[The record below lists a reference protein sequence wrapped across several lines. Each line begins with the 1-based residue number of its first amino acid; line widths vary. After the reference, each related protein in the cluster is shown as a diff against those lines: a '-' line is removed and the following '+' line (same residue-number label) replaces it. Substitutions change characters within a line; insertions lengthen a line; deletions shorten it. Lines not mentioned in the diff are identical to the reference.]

1 MERMGKPNSGKLVPQ
16 LSVTSQPGMAHY
28 PQNSVPNMK
37 TPLTRLSCAVRLT
50 FPILLFFTG
59 IPYAMAVNITQNTL
73 YDKPVNDINDGLNFT
88 SNSGL
93 EITAGAG
100 TVNVTNGA
108 GPYAVEMD
116 NAYLWLH
123 GGSLN
128 GAGDLLV
135 KGQSQIQFG
144 GAQIGGVPALTNG
157 YGGTLTFG
165 NLVTGTGT
173 GTSTAI
179 NIYDAQSVIVAS
191 SINLQSE
198 TSQYVQ
204 TGGTTTVAH
213 DMSISPSGGAA
224 SGGLSVS
231 GSAILNVG
239 DNLTADLAGGGIG
252 LHIADGAT
260 VNVGGDLTLS
270 NNQILNDI
278 NAVAENALIRNADV
292 HVNGDMNLNGTHAGD
307 TAWQIHGGSS
317 GQHVV
322 IDENMNLN
330 ASATGNNMKTVLGNN
345 AWVEVGENINL
356 SSVSGANNT
365 LYIGDALTDEQNHIR
380 ASRIIMSGSGDNK
393 VIFNNDFSTQSNDDG
408 YIFNMQ
414 ILGEG
419 SVEYQSGHTTL
430 GLESDYSG
438 DTVISGGLVTIK
450 HTKALGSNTITINTD
465 ANDRSQGLE
474 IAGMEHYAFT
484 NRMIGTGMTTVSG
497 DVIIFINKNT
507 YAGMWNITGKAAA
520 SKDLLFSNNAF
531 GTGTMNVDASGEFTA
546 QTDAAFEFN
555 NHLTGTGDFI
565 ADNNH
570 NLFNF
575 TANVGRDFSGDV
587 YLRNNDFLLGG
598 VNTAALTQATLHVEN
613 GNTTTVGTGTQSIGG
628 LAFNGGTMVFGDID
642 SLPLVEAAGNVD
654 LSGRGTIQISNSNSS
669 SLQNTSQTPDTS
681 KPLLQ
686 QDESGVALR
695 LVESQQAVTGAGG
708 NLLLVDEH
716 GQAVSAETE
725 HDVTQNGQTVAKGHY
740 DYRLTSGSG
749 ADGMYI
755 NYGLTELELLAQGND
770 ALTLNADGNSG
781 NAADLSA
788 KVSGSGDLQ
797 INTDTAVSL
806 SNRDNDYTGV
816 TRMVAGELRLANDQT
831 LGNTSL
837 VDMASAT
844 VLDIHGYQQT
854 LGALESQ
861 QGSRIDLAGGNLTVT
876 NGGAIAG
883 ALTGSGALNFT
894 GGQMAIHGDNTAL
907 SADITIKSGASV
919 TLDTPR
925 GLGTAGID
933 NLGFLKFNSA
943 SGLFENQLTN
953 NGIVVLN
960 GSDIQFSADNTHF
973 GGTVEIRDGSQLT
986 VNTGNQLSSASII
999 NDGTL
1004 RLVTNDDWTV
1014 QNSVTGSGG
1023 LEKSG
1028 LGIITLS
1035 QAAALYRGETN
1046 IRTGGVK
1053 FGSPEEPFTLES
1065 SHVNIYQGAELIG
1078 NGAVAGDV
1086 TNAGTLSIGSGK
1098 QSARAAGAAAVSD
1111 VLTING
1117 NLSNSGTVQI
1127 GAANSGKAPGNQL
1140 VVKGDYQ
1147 GRIGL
1152 INFNTVLAD
1161 DSAATETLRVEGGTS
1176 GTTMVSVNNVGGTG
1190 RQTLNGIRLIQV
1202 NGRSAGR
1209 FAQLGRIVAGA
1220 YEYRL
1225 VRGNGQDRAHWY
1237 LSNQMQEIIPPD
1249 PEDPP
1254 VDPEDPPTEPEDP
1267 PSEPEQPPTEPDQP
1281 PSELPAPDPTPPQ
1294 STKPVNRPEGGSY
1307 TENLAAANRMF
1318 AIRLQDS
1325 ETDNAQQGGTA
1336 ESSMWMHQA
1345 GTRNRSRDDSGQLKT
1360 ASTQY
1365 VMMLGG
1371 DLVQWRDGRQG
1382 RGRVGVMAGYGN
1394 NHSHTHS
1401 TVSGYDADGRVNGYT
1416 AGAYGAWY
1424 ADDLNKTGLYVGS
1437 WAQYSWF
1444 SNSVSGEELAT
1455 EAYHA
1460 KGVSAS
1466 VETAWNWK
1474 AAEFSGSNSSRTNWH
1489 IQPQAQA
1496 IWMGVKA
1503 EDHREANG
1511 TRVSGEGSN
1520 ALQTRLGIRSWLN
1533 IYGGRDNGNGRTLQ
1547 PFIEANWIHNT
1558 RQFATRMDGERIS
1571 QAGADNIGELK
1582 IGITGRLNPQL
1593 SLWGNVGHQLGSK
1606 SYSSTQATLGVRY
1619 EFK

>member
-1 MERMGKPNSGKLVPQ
+1 
-16 LSVTSQPGMAHY
+16 
-28 PQNSVPNMK
+28 
-37 TPLTRLSCAVRLT
+37 
-50 FPILLFFTG
+50 
-59 IPYAMAVNITQNTL
+59 MAVNITQNTL
-73 YDKPVNDINDGLNFT
+73 YDKPVNDITDGLKFNP
-88 SNSGL
+88 NSSL

-100 TVNVTNGA
+100 TVNITNGS

-116 NAYLWLH
+116 SAYLWLH

-128 GAGDLLV
+128 GAGDLFLN
-135 KGQSQIQFG
+135 GQSHIQFG
-144 GAQIGGVPALTNG
+144 GAQIGGVPASTSG
-157 YGGTLTFG
+157 YGGTLSFG
-165 NLVTGTGT
+165 NLVTSTGA
-173 GTSTAI
+173 GTSTSI
-179 NIYDAQSVIVAS
+179 NIYDAQSIIVAN

-198 TSQYVQ
+198 TSQFVQ

-213 DMSISPSGGAA
+213 DMSISPSGGAV

-239 DNLTADLAGGGIG
+239 DNLTADLAGGGMG

-270 NNQILNDI
+270 NDRTLNDI
-278 NAVAENALIRNADV
+278 NAVADNALIRNADV

-307 TAWQIHGGSS
+307 SALQIHGGSS

-322 IDENMNLN
+322 IGENMNLN
-330 ASATGNNMKTVLGNN
+330 ASAAGNDMKTVLGNN
-345 AWVEVGENINL
+345 AWVDVGDNINL
-356 SSVSGANNT
+356 GSVSGANNT

-380 ASRIIMSGSGDNK
+380 ATRIIMSGAGNNK
-393 VIFNNDFSTQSNDDG
+393 VIFNNNFSTQSNDDG
-408 YIFNMQ
+408 YVFNMQ
-414 ILGEG
+414 IVGEG

-438 DTVISGGLVTIK
+438 DTLISGGLVTIN

-465 ANDRSQGLE
+465 ENDWSQGLE

-484 NRMIGTGMTTVSG
+484 NKMIGTGVTTVSG

-531 GTGTMNVDASGEFTA
+531 GAGTIHVDVNGEFSA

-570 NLFNF
+570 NAFNF
-575 TANVGRDFSGDV
+575 TADVGRDFSGDV
-587 YLRNNDFLLGG
+587 YLRNNDFLLDG

-613 GNTTTVGTGTQSIGG
+613 GNTTTVGAGTQSIGG
-628 LAFNGGTMVFGDID
+628 LAFNGGTMVFGDVG

-654 LSGRGTIQISNSNSS
+654 LSGRGTIQISNSS
-669 SLQNTSQTPDTS
+669 SLQHAPPDIS
-681 KPLLQ
+681 KPLMQ
-686 QDESGVALR
+686 QDEADVVHQ

-708 NLLLVDEH
+708 NLLLVDEN
-716 GQAVSAETE
+716 GQAVSAKTE

-770 ALTLNADGNSG
+770 ALTLNAEGNSD

-806 SNRDNDYTGV
+806 SNQDNDYTGT
-816 TRMVAGELRLANDQT
+816 TRIVAGELQLANDHT

-837 VDMASAT
+837 LDMASAT

-854 LGALESQ
+854 LGAVESE
-861 QGSRIDLAGGNLTVT
+861 QGSRIDLAGGTLTVT
-876 NGGAIAG
+876 KGGDIAG
-883 ALTGSGALNFT
+883 ALTGGGALNFT
-894 GGQMAIHGDNTAL
+894 SGQMAIHGDNTAL
-907 SADITIKSGASV
+907 SADITITSGASV

-933 NLGFLKFNSA
+933 NLGFLKFNGA
-943 SGLFENQLTN
+943 SGLFENTLTN

-960 GSDIQFSADNTHF
+960 DSDIQFTADNTYF
-973 GGTVEIRDGSQLT
+973 GGTVEIGDGSQLT
-986 VNTGNQLSSASII
+986 VNAANQLSCASII

-1023 LEKSG
+1023 LEKGG

-1035 QAAALYRGETN
+1035 QAAALYKGETN

-1053 FGSPEEPFTLES
+1053 FGSPEDPFTLES
-1065 SHVNIYQGAELIG
+1065 SHVNIYQDAALIG

-1086 TNAGTLSIGSGK
+1086 TNAGTLAIGTGK

-1127 GAANSGKAPGNQL
+1127 GAATSGKAPGNQL

-1147 GRIGL
+1147 GSNGV

-1161 DSAATETLRVEGGTS
+1161 DSAATETLRVEGDTS
-1176 GTTMVSVNNVGGTG
+1176 GTTKVSVNNVGGTG
-1190 RQTLNGIRLIQV
+1190 LPTLNGIRLIQV
-1202 NGRSAGR
+1202 NGHSAGQ
-1209 FAQLGRIVAGA
+1209 FTQQGRIVAGA
-1220 YEYRL
+1220 YEYML
-1225 VRGNGQDRAHWY
+1225 VRGNGQDHAHWY
-1237 LSNQMQEIIPPD
+1237 LSNQMPEDVPPD
-1249 PEDPP
+1249 PD
-1254 VDPEDPPTEPEDP
+1254 DPPTEPEDP
-1267 PSEPEQPPTEPDQP
+1267 PSEPEQPPTEPGQP
-1281 PSELPAPDPTPPQ
+1281 PSEQPDPDPTPSQPEPPQ
-1294 STKPVNRPEGGSY
+1294 SATPVNRPEGGSY

-1318 AIRLQDS
+1318 AFRLQDS
-1325 ETDNAQQGGTA
+1325 ETDNAQLGDTA
-1336 ESSMWMHQA
+1336 ESGMWMHQA
-1345 GTRNRSRDDSGQLKT
+1345 GTRNRSRDGSGQLKT
-1360 ASTQY
+1360 SSTQY
-1365 VMMLGG
+1365 VVMLGG
-1371 DLVQWRDGRQG
+1371 DLVQWSDDRQG
-1382 RGRVGVMAGYGN
+1382 RGRAGVMAGYGN
-1394 NHSHTHS
+1394 NHSNTYS
-1401 TVSGYDADGRVNGYT
+1401 DISGYDADGRVNGYT
-1416 AGAYGAWY
+1416 AGVYGAWY
-1424 ADDLNKTGLYVGS
+1424 ADDVDKTGLYIGS

-1444 SNSVSGEELAT
+1444 TNSVSGEELSG
-1455 EAYHA
+1455 ESYQA

-1474 AAEFSGSNSSRTNWH
+1474 AAEFSASNGSRTIWH

-1496 IWMGVKA
+1496 IWMGVKT

-1511 TRVSGEGSN
+1511 TRVSGDGSN

-1533 IYGGRDNGNGRTLQ
+1533 SYGSEDNQNGRTLQ

-1558 RQFATRMDGERIS
+1558 QRFATRMDGETIS
-1571 QAGADNIGELK
+1571 QAGAENVGEVK

-1593 SLWGNVGHQLGSK
+1593 SLWGNVGHQLGGK

>member
-1 MERMGKPNSGKLVPQ
+1 MERMVKPNAGKLVQQFSAPSK
-16 LSVTSQPGMAHY
+16 LDMTRY
-28 PQNSVPNMK
+28 PSSGLNSVPNMK
-37 TPLTRLSCAVRLT
+37 NTLTRLSCAVRLT
-50 FPILLFFTG
+50 FPVLLFFTG
-59 IPYAMAVNITQNTL
+59 IPSAMAVNITQNTL
-73 YDKPVNDINDGLNFT
+73 YDKPVDDITDGLKFNP
-88 SNSGL
+88 NSSL

-100 TVNVTNGA
+100 TVNITNGS

-116 NAYLWLH
+116 SAYLWLH

-128 GAGDLLV
+128 GAGDLLLN
-135 KGQSQIQFG
+135 GQSHIQFG
-144 GAQIGGVPALTNG
+144 GAQIGGVPASTSG
-157 YGGTLTFG
+157 YGGTLSFG
-165 NLVTGTGT
+165 NLVTSTGT
-173 GTSTAI
+173 GTSTSI
-179 NIYDAQSVIVAS
+179 NIYDAQSVIVAN

-198 TSQYVQ
+198 TSQFVQ
-204 TGGTTTVAH
+204 TRGTTTVAH
-213 DMSISPSGGAA
+213 DMSILPSGGAA

-239 DNLTADLAGGGIG
+239 DNLTADLAGGGMG

-270 NNQILNDI
+270 NDRTLNDI
-278 NAVAENALIRNADV
+278 NAVADNALIRNADV

-307 TAWQIHGGSS
+307 TAWQIQGGSS

-322 IDENMNLN
+322 IGENMNLN
-330 ASATGNNMKTVLGNN
+330 ASAAGNNMKTVLGNN
-345 AWVEVGENINL
+345 AWVDVGDNINL
-356 SSVSGANNT
+356 GSVSGANNT

-380 ASRIIMSGSGDNK
+380 ATRIIMSGAGNNK
-393 VIFNNDFSTQSNDDG
+393 VIFNNNFSTQSNDDG
-408 YIFNMQ
+408 YVFNMQ
-414 ILGEG
+414 IVGEG

-438 DTVISGGLVTIK
+438 DTLISGGLVTIN

-465 ANDRSQGLE
+465 ANDWSQGLE

-484 NRMIGTGMTTVSG
+484 NKMIGTGITTVSG

-531 GTGTMNVDASGEFTA
+531 GTGTIHVDANGEFSA

-570 NLFNF
+570 KSFNF
-575 TANVGRDFSGDV
+575 TADVGRDFSGDV
-587 YLRNNDFLLGG
+587 YLRNNDFLLEG

-613 GNTTTVGTGTQSIGG
+613 GNTTTVGAGTQSIGG
-628 LAFNGGTMVFGDID
+628 LAFNGGTMVFGDVG

-654 LSGRGTIQISNSNSS
+654 LSGRGTIQISNSS
-669 SLQNTSQTPDTS
+669 SLQHASPDIS
-681 KPLLQ
+681 KPLMQ
-686 QDESGVALR
+686 QDEADVVHQLVA
-695 LVESQQAVTGAGG
+695 SQQAVTGAGG
-708 NLLLVDEH
+708 NLLLVDEN

-770 ALTLNADGNSG
+770 ALTLNAEGNSD

-806 SNRDNDYTGV
+806 SNQDNDYTGT
-816 TRMVAGELRLANDQT
+816 TRIVAGELQLANDQT

-837 VDMASAT
+837 LDMASAT

-854 LGALESQ
+854 LGAVESE
-861 QGSRIDLAGGNLTVT
+861 QGSRIDLAGGTLTVT
-876 NGGAIAG
+876 KGGDIAG
-883 ALTGSGALNFT
+883 ALTGGGALNFT
-894 GGQMAIHGDNTAL
+894 SGQMAIHGDNTAL
-907 SADITIKSGASV
+907 SADITITSGASV

-933 NLGFLKFNSA
+933 NLGFLKFNGA
-943 SGLFENQLTN
+943 SGLFENTLTN

-960 GSDIQFSADNTHF
+960 DSDLQFTADNTHF
-973 GGTVEIRDGSQLT
+973 GGTVEIGDGSQLT

-1023 LEKSG
+1023 LEKGG

-1053 FGSPEEPFTLES
+1053 FGSPEDPFTLES
-1065 SHVNIYQGAELIG
+1065 SHVNIYQDAALIG

-1086 TNAGTLSIGSGK
+1086 TNAGTLSIGTGK

-1117 NLSNSGTVQI
+1117 SLSNSGTVQI
-1127 GAANSGKAPGNQL
+1127 GAATSGNAPGNQL
-1140 VVKGDYQ
+1140 IVKGDYQ
-1147 GRIGL
+1147 GSNGL

-1161 DSAATETLRVEGGTS
+1161 DSAATETLRVEGDTS
-1176 GTTMVSVNNVGGTG
+1176 GTTKVSVNNVGGTG
-1190 RQTLNGIRLIQV
+1190 LPTLNGIRLIQV
-1202 NGRSAGR
+1202 NGHSAGR
-1209 FAQLGRIVAGA
+1209 FTQQGRIVAGA
-1220 YEYRL
+1220 YEYML
-1225 VRGNGQDRAHWY
+1225 VRGNGQDHAHWY
-1237 LSNQMQEIIPPD
+1237 LSNQMPEDVPPD

-1254 VDPEDPPTEPEDP
+1254 TDPADPPG
-1267 PSEPEQPPTEPDQP
+1267 EPEQPPTEPGQP
-1281 PSELPAPDPTPPQ
+1281 PSEQPDPDPTPSQPEPPQ
-1294 STKPVNRPEGGSY
+1294 STTPVNRPEGGSY

-1318 AIRLQDS
+1318 AFRLQDS
-1325 ETDNAQQGGTA
+1325 ETDNAQQGDTA
-1336 ESSMWMHQA
+1336 ESGMWMHQA
-1345 GTRNRSRDDSGQLKT
+1345 GTRNRSRDGSGQLKT
-1360 ASTQY
+1360 SSTQY
-1365 VMMLGG
+1365 VVMLGS
-1371 DLVQWRDGRQG
+1371 DLVQWGDDRQG
-1382 RGRVGVMAGYGN
+1382 RGRAGVMAGYGN
-1394 NHSHTHS
+1394 NHSNTHS
-1401 TVSGYDADGRVNGYT
+1401 DISGYDADGRVNGYT
-1416 AGAYGAWY
+1416 AGVYGAWY
-1424 ADDLNKTGLYVGS
+1424 ADDVDKTGLYIGS

-1444 SNSVSGEELAT
+1444 TNSVSGEELSG
-1455 EAYHA
+1455 ESYQA

-1474 AAEFSGSNSSRTNWH
+1474 AAEFSASNGSRTIWH

-1511 TRVSGEGSN
+1511 TRVSGDGSN

-1533 IYGGRDNGNGRTLQ
+1533 SYGSEDNQHGRTLQ

-1558 RQFATRMDGERIS
+1558 QRFATRMDGETIS
-1571 QAGADNIGELK
+1571 QAGAENVGEVK

-1593 SLWGNVGHQLGSK
+1593 SLWGNVGHQLGGK
-1606 SYSSTQATLGVRY
+1606 SYSSTQATFGVRY

>member
-1 MERMGKPNSGKLVPQ
+1 MDRIVKVNLERQFSA
-16 LSVTSQPGMAHY
+16 TSQLGMAHN
-28 PQNSVPNMK
+28 PSSGLNSVPNMK
-37 TPLTRLSCAVRLT
+37 TTLSRLSCAVKVT
-50 FPILLFFTG
+50 FPMLLFFTG
-59 IPYAMAVNITQNTL
+59 IPGAMAVNITQNTL
-73 YDKPVNDINDGLNFT
+73 YDKPVNDINDGLQFNP
-88 SNSGL
+88 NSGL

-100 TVNVTNGA
+100 TVNIANGA

-116 NAYLWLH
+116 SAYLWLH

-128 GAGDLLV
+128 SAGDLLLN
-135 KGQSQIQFG
+135 GQSHIQFG
-144 GAQIGGVPALTNG
+144 GAQMGGVPASTNG
-157 YGGTLTFG
+157 YGGTLSFG
-165 NLVTGTGT
+165 NLVTSTGAGTL
-173 GTSTAI
+173 TSI
-179 NIYDAQSVIVAS
+179 NINDAQSVIVAN

-198 TSQYVQ
+198 TSQFVQ

-213 DMSISPSGGAA
+213 DMSISPGGGAA

-239 DNLTADLAGGGIG
+239 DNLTADLAGGGMG
-252 LHIADGAT
+252 LHIADGAI

-270 NNQILNDI
+270 NDRTLNDI
-278 NAVAENALIRNADV
+278 NAVADNAIIRNADV

-307 TAWQIHGGSS
+307 TALQIHGGSS

-322 IDENMNLN
+322 IGDNINLN
-330 ASATGNNMKTVLGNN
+330 ASVAGNNMKTVLGNN
-345 AWVEVGENINL
+345 TWLEVENNITLN
-356 SSVSGANNT
+356 SVSGANNT

-380 ASRIIMSGSGDNK
+380 ASRIIMSGTGDNK
-393 VIFNNDFSTQSNDDG
+393 IIFNNSFSTQSNDG
-408 YIFNMQ
+408 YVFNMQ
-414 ILGEG
+414 IIGDG

-438 DTVISGGLVTIK
+438 DTLISGGLVTIT
-450 HTKALGSNTITINTD
+450 HTRALGSNNITINTN
-465 ANDRSQGLE
+465 ANDPLQGLD
-474 IAGMEHYAFT
+474 IAGVGHYAFT
-484 NRMIGTGMTTVSG
+484 NNMTGTGNTTVSG

-507 YAGMWNITGKAAA
+507 YAGKWNITGKAAT
-520 SKDLLFSNNAF
+520 SKDLFVSDNSF
-531 GTGTMNVDASGEFTA
+531 GTGTINIAASGEFSA

-570 NLFNF
+570 NSFNF
-575 TANVGRDFSGDV
+575 TADVGRDFSGDV
-587 YLRNNDFLLGG
+587 YLRNNDFLLDGD
-598 VNTAALTQATLHVEN
+598 NTAALTQATLHVEN

-628 LAFNGGTMVFGDID
+628 LAFNGGTMVFGDVG
-642 SLPLVEAAGNVD
+642 SLPLVEAVGNVD
-654 LSGRGTIQISNSNSS
+654 LSGRGTIQISNSS
-669 SLQNTSQTPDTS
+669 SLQHTPPDTS
-681 KPLLQ
+681 NPLMQ
-686 QDESGVALR
+686 QDEAEVVR
-695 LVESQQAVTGAGG
+695 QLVESQQAVTGAGG
-708 NLLLVDEH
+708 NLLLVDEN

-770 ALTLNADGNSG
+770 ALTLSAEGNSG

-816 TRMVAGELRLANDQT
+816 TRIVAGQLQLANDQT

-837 VDMASAT
+837 VDMATAT

-854 LGALESQ
+854 LGAIESQ
-861 QGSRIDLAGGNLTVT
+861 QGSLIDLAGGNLTVT
-876 NGGAIAG
+876 KGGDIAG
-883 ALTGSGALNFT
+883 ALTGSGALNFI
-894 GGQMAIHGDNTAL
+894 GGPMAIHGDNTAL
-907 SADITIKSGASV
+907 SADITITSGASV

-933 NLGFLKFNSA
+933 NLGFLKFNGA
-943 SGLFENQLTN
+943 SGLFENTLTN

-960 GSDIQFSADNTHF
+960 DSDIQFTADNTYF
-973 GGTVEIRDGSQLT
+973 GGTVEIGDGSQLT
-986 VNTGNQLSSASII
+986 VNAANQLSCASII

-1023 LEKSG
+1023 LEKGG

-1035 QAAALYRGETN
+1035 QAAALYKGETN

-1053 FGSPEEPFTLES
+1053 FGSPEDPFTLES
-1065 SHVNIYQGAELIG
+1065 SHVNIYKDAVLIG

-1086 TNAGTLSIGSGK
+1086 TNAGTLSIGTGT
-1098 QSARAAGAAAVSD
+1098 ANRTAGAGGAAAVSD

-1117 NLSNSGTVQI
+1117 NLNNTGTVQI
-1127 GAANSGKAPGNQL
+1127 GAATSGKAPGNQL

-1147 GRIGL
+1147 GSNGV

-1161 DSAATETLRVEGGTS
+1161 DSAATETLRVEGDTS
-1176 GTTMVSVNNVGGTG
+1176 GTTKVSVNNVGGMG
-1190 RQTLNGIRLIQV
+1190 KQTLNGIQLIQV
-1202 NGRSAGR
+1202 NGHSAGR
-1209 FAQLGRIVAGA
+1209 FTQQGRIVAGA
-1220 YEYRL
+1220 YEYML
-1225 VRGNGQDRAHWY
+1225 VRGNGQDYAHWF
-1237 LSNQMQEIIPPD
+1237 LSNQLQEDLPPD
-1249 PEDPP
+1249 PPID
-1254 VDPEDPPTEPEDP
+1254 PEDP
-1267 PSEPEQPPTEPDQP
+1267 PSEPEQPPTKPEQPDP
-1281 PSELPAPDPTPPQ
+1281 DPTPSQPTPPQ

-1325 ETDNAQQGGTA
+1325 VSETQTDNGQQGDTA

-1345 GTRNRSRDDSGQLKT
+1345 GSRNRSHDDSGQLKT
-1360 ASTQY
+1360 ESTQY
-1365 VMMLGG
+1365 VVMLGG
-1371 DLVQWRDGRQG
+1371 DLVQWSDGRQG

-1394 NHSHTHS
+1394 NHSKTHS
-1401 TVSGYDADGRVNGYT
+1401 DISGYDAYGRVNGYT

-1424 ADDLNKTGLYVGS
+1424 ADEVNKTGLYVGS

-1444 SNSVSGEELAT
+1444 TNSVSGEELSS

-1474 AAEFSGSNSSRTNWH
+1474 AAEFSASNGSRTIWH

-1511 TRVSGEGSN
+1511 TRISGDGSN

-1533 IYGGRDNGNGRTLQ
+1533 SYGSEDNDNGRRLQ

-1558 RQFATRMDGERIS
+1558 QRFATRMDGETIS
-1571 QAGADNIGELK
+1571 QAGAENVGEVK
-1582 IGITGRLNPQL
+1582 IGMTGRLNTQL
-1593 SLWGNVGHQLGSK
+1593 SLWGNVGHQLGGHG
-1606 SYSSTQATLGVRY
+1606 YSSTQATFGVRY

>member
-1 MERMGKPNSGKLVPQ
+1 MERIVKPNAGKLIQQFSAPSK
-16 LSVTSQPGMAHY
+16 LDMTRY
-28 PQNSVPNMK
+28 PSSGLNSVPNMK
-37 TPLTRLSCAVRLT
+37 TTLTRLSCAVRLT
-50 FPILLFFTG
+50 FPVLLFFTG
-59 IPYAMAVNITQNTL
+59 IPGAMAVNITQNTL
-73 YDKPVNDINDGLNFT
+73 YDKPVNDITDGLKFNP
-88 SNSGL
+88 NSSL

-100 TVNVTNGA
+100 TVNITNGS

-116 NAYLWLH
+116 SAYLWLH

-128 GAGDLLV
+128 GAGDLFLN
-135 KGQSQIQFG
+135 GQSHIQFG
-144 GAQIGGVPALTNG
+144 GAQIGGVPASTSG
-157 YGGTLTFG
+157 YGGTLSFG
-165 NLVTGTGT
+165 NLVTSTGA
-173 GTSTAI
+173 GTSTSI
-179 NIYDAQSVIVAS
+179 NIYDAQSIIVAN

-198 TSQYVQ
+198 TSQFVQ
-204 TGGTTTVAH
+204 TAGTTTVAH

-239 DNLTADLAGGGIG
+239 DNLTADLADGGMG

-270 NNQILNDI
+270 NDRTLNDI
-278 NAVAENALIRNADV
+278 NAVADNALIRNADV

-307 TAWQIHGGSS
+307 SALQIHGGSS

-322 IDENMNLN
+322 IGENMNLN
-330 ASATGNNMKTVLGNN
+330 ASAAGNDMKTVLGNN
-345 AWVEVGENINL
+345 AWVDVGDNINL
-356 SSVSGANNT
+356 GSVSGANNT

-380 ASRIIMSGSGDNK
+380 ATRIIMSGAGNNK
-393 VIFNNDFSTQSNDDG
+393 VIFNNNFSTQSNDDG
-408 YIFNMQ
+408 YVFNMQ
-414 ILGEG
+414 IVGEG
-419 SVEYQSGHTTL
+419 NVEYQSGHTTL

-438 DTVISGGLVTIK
+438 DTLISGGLVTIN

-474 IAGMEHYAFT
+474 IAGREHYAFT
-484 NRMIGTGMTTVSG
+484 NKMIGTGMTTVSG
-497 DVIIFINKNT
+497 DVIIFINKNP
-507 YAGMWNITGKAAA
+507 YAGMWNITGKAAT

-531 GTGTMNVDASGEFTA
+531 GTGTIHVDANGEFSA

-570 NLFNF
+570 NAFNF
-575 TANVGRDFSGDV
+575 TADVGRDFSGDV
-587 YLRNNDFLLGG
+587 YLRNNDFLLDG

-613 GNTTTVGTGTQSIGG
+613 GNTTTVGAGTQSIGG
-628 LAFNGGTMVFGDID
+628 LAFNGGTMVFGDVG

-654 LSGRGTIQISNSNSS
+654 LSGRGTIQISNSS
-669 SLQNTSQTPDTS
+669 SLQHAPPDIS
-681 KPLLQ
+681 KPLMQ
-686 QDESGVALR
+686 QDEADVVHQ

-708 NLLLVDEH
+708 NLLLVDEN
-716 GQAVSAETE
+716 GQAVSAKTE

-770 ALTLNADGNSG
+770 ALTLNAEGNSD

-806 SNRDNDYTGV
+806 SNQDNDYTGT
-816 TRMVAGELRLANDQT
+816 TRIVAGELQLANDHT

-837 VDMASAT
+837 LDMASAT

-854 LGALESQ
+854 LGAVESQ
-861 QGSRIDLAGGNLTVT
+861 QGSRIDLAGGTLTVT
-876 NGGAIAG
+876 KGGDIAG
-883 ALTGSGALNFT
+883 ALTGGGALNFT
-894 GGQMAIHGDNTAL
+894 SGQMAIHGDNTAL
-907 SADITIKSGASV
+907 SADITITSGASV

-933 NLGFLKFNSA
+933 NLGFLKFNGA
-943 SGLFENQLTN
+943 SGLFENTLTN

-960 GSDIQFSADNTHF
+960 DSDLQFTADNTYF
-973 GGTVEIRDGSQLT
+973 GGTVEIGDGSQLT
-986 VNTGNQLSSASII
+986 VNAANQLSCASII

-1023 LEKSG
+1023 LEKGG

-1035 QAAALYRGETN
+1035 QAAALYKGETN

-1053 FGSPEEPFTLES
+1053 FGSPEDPFTLES
-1065 SHVNIYQGAELIG
+1065 SHVNIYQDAVLIG

-1086 TNAGTLSIGSGK
+1086 TNAGTLSIGTGK

-1127 GAANSGKAPGNQL
+1127 GAATSGKAPGNQL

-1147 GRIGL
+1147 GSNGV

-1161 DSAATETLRVEGGTS
+1161 DSAATETLRVEGDTS
-1176 GTTMVSVNNVGGTG
+1176 GTTKVSVNNVGGTG
-1190 RQTLNGIRLIQV
+1190 LPTLNGIRLIQV
-1202 NGRSAGR
+1202 NGHSAGQ
-1209 FAQLGRIVAGA
+1209 FTQQGRIVAGA
-1220 YEYRL
+1220 YEYML
-1225 VRGNGQDRAHWY
+1225 VRGNGQDHAHWY
-1237 LSNQMQEIIPPD
+1237 LSNQMPEDVPPDPDDPPTD

-1254 VDPEDPPTEPEDP
+1254 G
-1267 PSEPEQPPTEPDQP
+1267 EPEQPPTEPGQP
-1281 PSELPAPDPTPPQ
+1281 PSQQPDPDPTPSQPEPPQ
-1294 STKPVNRPEGGSY
+1294 SATPVNRPEGGSY

-1318 AIRLQDS
+1318 AFRLQDS
-1325 ETDNAQQGGTA
+1325 ETDNAQQGNTA

-1345 GTRNRSRDDSGQLKT
+1345 GTRNRSRDGSGQLRT

-1365 VMMLGG
+1365 VVMLGG
-1371 DLVQWRDGRQG
+1371 DLVQWSDDRQG
-1382 RGRVGVMAGYGN
+1382 RGRAGVMAGYGN
-1394 NHSHTHS
+1394 NHSNTHS
-1401 TVSGYDADGRVNGYT
+1401 DISGYDADGRVNGYT
-1416 AGAYGAWY
+1416 AGVYGTWY
-1424 ADDLNKTGLYVGS
+1424 ADDVDKTGLYIGS

-1444 SNSVSGEELAT
+1444 TNSVSGEELSG
-1455 EAYHA
+1455 ESYQA

-1474 AAEFSGSNSSRTNWH
+1474 AAEFSASNGSRTIWH

-1511 TRVSGEGSN
+1511 TRVSGDGSN

-1533 IYGGRDNGNGRTLQ
+1533 SYGSEDNQNGRTLQ

-1558 RQFATRMDGERIS
+1558 QRFATRMDGETIS
-1571 QAGADNIGELK
+1571 QAGAENVGEVK

-1593 SLWGNVGHQLGSK
+1593 SLWGNVGHQLGGK

>member
-1 MERMGKPNSGKLVPQ
+1 
-16 LSVTSQPGMAHY
+16 MAHD
-28 PQNSVPNMK
+28 PSSGLNSIPNMK
-37 TPLTRLSCAVRLT
+37 TTLSRLSCAVKVT
-50 FPILLFFTG
+50 FPMLLFFTG
-59 IPYAMAVNITQNTL
+59 IPGAMAVNITQNTL
-73 YDKPVNDINDGLNFT
+73 YDKPVNDINDGLQFNP
-88 SNSGL
+88 NSGL

-100 TVNVTNGA
+100 TVNIANGA

-116 NAYLWLH
+116 SAYLWLH

-128 GAGDLLV
+128 SAGDLLLN
-135 KGQSQIQFG
+135 GQSHIQFG
-144 GAQIGGVPALTNG
+144 GAQMGGVPASTNG
-157 YGGTLTFG
+157 YGGTLSFG
-165 NLVTGTGT
+165 NLVTSTGAGTL
-173 GTSTAI
+173 TSI
-179 NIYDAQSVIVAS
+179 NINDAQSVIVAN

-198 TSQYVQ
+198 TSQFVQ

-213 DMSISPSGGAA
+213 DMSISPGGGAA

-239 DNLTADLAGGGIG
+239 DNLTADLAGGGMG

-270 NNQILNDI
+270 NDRTLNDI
-278 NAVAENALIRNADV
+278 NAVADNAIIRNADV

-307 TAWQIHGGSS
+307 TALQIHGGSS

-322 IDENMNLN
+322 IGDNINLN
-330 ASATGNNMKTVLGNN
+330 ASVAGNNMKTVLGNN
-345 AWVEVGENINL
+345 AWLEVENNITLN
-356 SSVSGANNT
+356 SVSGANNT

-380 ASRIIMSGSGDNK
+380 ASRIIMSGTGDNK
-393 VIFNNDFSTQSNDDG
+393 IIFNNNFSTQSNDG
-408 YIFNMQ
+408 YVFNMQ
-414 ILGEG
+414 IIGDG

-438 DTVISGGLVTIK
+438 DTLISGGLVTIT
-450 HTKALGSNTITINTD
+450 HTRALGSNNITINTN
-465 ANDRSQGLE
+465 ANDPLQGLD
-474 IAGMEHYAFT
+474 IAGVGHYAFT
-484 NRMIGTGMTTVSG
+484 NNMTGTGNTTVSG

-507 YAGMWNITGKAAA
+507 YAGKWNITGKAAT
-520 SKDLLFSNNAF
+520 SKDLLVSDNSF
-531 GTGTMNVDASGEFTA
+531 GTGTINIAASGEFTA

-570 NLFNF
+570 NSFNF
-575 TANVGRDFSGDV
+575 TADVGRDFSGDV
-587 YLRNNDFLLGG
+587 YLRNNDFLLDGD
-598 VNTAALTQATLHVEN
+598 NTAALTQATLHVEN

-628 LAFNGGTMVFGDID
+628 LAFNGGKMVFGDIN
-642 SLPLVEAAGNVD
+642 SVPLVKAAGNVD
-654 LSGRGTIQISNSNSS
+654 LSGRGTIQISNSS
-669 SLQNTSQTPDTS
+669 SLQHTPPDTS
-681 KPLLQ
+681 NPLMQ
-686 QDESGVALR
+686 QDEAEVVR
-695 LVESQQAVTGAGG
+695 QLVESQQVVTGAGG
-708 NLLLVDEH
+708 NLLLVDEN

-770 ALTLNADGNSG
+770 ALTLSAEGNSG

-816 TRMVAGELRLANDQT
+816 TRIVAGQLQLANDQT

-854 LGALESQ
+854 LGAIESQ
-861 QGSRIDLAGGNLTVT
+861 QGSLIDLAGGNLTVT
-876 NGGAIAG
+876 KGGDIAG
-883 ALTGSGALNFT
+883 ALTGSGALNFI
-894 GGQMAIHGDNTAL
+894 GGPMAIHGDNTAL

-919 TLDTPR
+919 TLDNPR

-933 NLGFLKFNSA
+933 NSGFLKFNSA
-943 SGLFENQLTN
+943 SGLLENTLTN

-960 GSDIQFSADNTHF
+960 DSNIQFTADNTHF
-973 GGTVEIRDGSQLT
+973 GGTVEIGDGSQLT
-986 VNTGNQLSSASII
+986 VNTANQLSCASII

-1004 RLVTNDDWTV
+1004 RVVTNDDWTV
-1014 QNSVTGSGG
+1014 QNSVAGSGG
-1023 LEKSG
+1023 LEKGG

-1035 QAAALYRGETN
+1035 QAAALYKGETN

-1065 SHVNIYQGAELIG
+1065 SHVNIYKDAVLIG

-1086 TNAGTLSIGSGK
+1086 TNAGTLSIGTG
-1098 QSARAAGAAAVSD
+1098 AANRTAGAGGAAAVSD
-1111 VLTING
+1111 ALTING
-1117 NLSNSGTVQI
+1117 NLNNTGTVQI
-1127 GAANSGKAPGNQL
+1127 GAATSGKAPGNQL

-1147 GRIGL
+1147 GSNGV

-1161 DSAATETLRVEGGTS
+1161 DSSATETLRVEGDTS
-1176 GTTMVSVNNVGGTG
+1176 GTTKVSVNNVGGMG
-1190 RQTLNGIRLIQV
+1190 KQTLNGIQLIQV
-1202 NGRSAGR
+1202 NGHSAGR
-1209 FAQLGRIVAGA
+1209 FTQQGRIVAGA
-1220 YEYRL
+1220 YEYML
-1225 VRGNGQDRAHWY
+1225 VRGNGQDYAHWF
-1237 LSNQMQEIIPPD
+1237 LSNQLQEDLPPD
-1249 PEDPP
+1249 PPID
-1254 VDPEDPPTEPEDP
+1254 PEDP
-1267 PSEPEQPPTEPDQP
+1267 PSEPEQPPTKPEQPDP
-1281 PSELPAPDPTPPQ
+1281 DPTPSQPTPPQ

-1325 ETDNAQQGGTA
+1325 VSETQTDNGQQGDTA

-1345 GTRNRSRDDSGQLKT
+1345 GSRNRSHDDSGQLKT
-1360 ASTQY
+1360 ESTQY
-1365 VMMLGG
+1365 VVMLGG
-1371 DLVQWRDGRQG
+1371 DLVQWSDGRQG

-1394 NHSHTHS
+1394 NHSKTHS
-1401 TVSGYDADGRVNGYT
+1401 DISGYDADGRVNGYT

-1424 ADDLNKTGLYVGS
+1424 ADEVNKTGLYVGS

-1444 SNSVSGEELAT
+1444 TNSVSGEELSS

-1474 AAEFSGSNSSRTNWH
+1474 AAEFSASNGSRTSWH

-1511 TRVSGEGSN
+1511 TRVSGDGSN

-1533 IYGGRDNGNGRTLQ
+1533 SYGSQHNDNGRRLQ

-1558 RQFATRMDGERIS
+1558 QRFATRMDGETIS
-1571 QAGADNIGELK
+1571 QAGAENVGEVK
-1582 IGITGRLNPQL
+1582 IGMTGRLNTQL
-1593 SLWGNVGHQLGSK
+1593 SLWGNVGHQLGGHG
-1606 SYSSTQATLGVRY
+1606 YSSTQATFGVRY

>member
-1 MERMGKPNSGKLVPQ
+1 MTRYPSSGL
-16 LSVTSQPGMAHY
+16 
-28 PQNSVPNMK
+28 NSVPNMK
-37 TPLTRLSCAVRLT
+37 TTLTRLSCAVRLT
-50 FPILLFFTG
+50 FPVLLFFTG
-59 IPYAMAVNITQNTL
+59 IPGAMAVNITQNTL
-73 YDKPVNDINDGLNFT
+73 YDKPVNDITDGLKFNP
-88 SNSGL
+88 NSSL

-100 TVNVTNGA
+100 TVNITNGS

-116 NAYLWLH
+116 SAYLWLH

-128 GAGDLLV
+128 GAGDLFLN
-135 KGQSQIQFG
+135 GQSHIQFG
-144 GAQIGGVPALTNG
+144 GAQIGGVPASTSG
-157 YGGTLTFG
+157 YGGTLSFG
-165 NLVTGTGT
+165 NLVTSTGA
-173 GTSTAI
+173 GTSTSI
-179 NIYDAQSVIVAS
+179 NIYDAQSIIVAN

-198 TSQYVQ
+198 TSQFVQ

-213 DMSISPSGGAA
+213 DMSISPSGGAV

-239 DNLTADLAGGGIG
+239 DNLTADLAGGGMG

-270 NNQILNDI
+270 NDRTLNDI
-278 NAVAENALIRNADV
+278 NAVADNALIRNADV

-307 TAWQIHGGSS
+307 SALQIHGGSS

-322 IDENMNLN
+322 IGENMNLN
-330 ASATGNNMKTVLGNN
+330 ASAAGNDMKTVLGNN
-345 AWVEVGENINL
+345 AWVDVGDNINL
-356 SSVSGANNT
+356 GSVSGANNT

-380 ASRIIMSGSGDNK
+380 ATRIIMSGAGNNK
-393 VIFNNDFSTQSNDDG
+393 VIFNNNFSTQSNDDG
-408 YIFNMQ
+408 YVFNMQ
-414 ILGEG
+414 IVGEG

-438 DTVISGGLVTIK
+438 DTLISGGLVTIN

-465 ANDRSQGLE
+465 ENDWSQGLE

-484 NRMIGTGMTTVSG
+484 NKMIGTGVTTVSG

-531 GTGTMNVDASGEFTA
+531 GTGTIHVDVNGEFSA

-570 NLFNF
+570 NAFNF
-575 TANVGRDFSGDV
+575 TADVGRDFSGDV
-587 YLRNNDFLLGG
+587 YLRNNDFLLDG

-613 GNTTTVGTGTQSIGG
+613 GNTTTVGAGTQSIGG
-628 LAFNGGTMVFGDID
+628 LAFNGGTMVFGDVG

-654 LSGRGTIQISNSNSS
+654 LSGRGTIQISNSS
-669 SLQNTSQTPDTS
+669 SLQHAPPDIS
-681 KPLLQ
+681 KPLMQ
-686 QDESGVALR
+686 QDEADVVHQ

-708 NLLLVDEH
+708 NLLLVDEN
-716 GQAVSAETE
+716 GQAVSAKTE

-770 ALTLNADGNSG
+770 ALTLNAEGNSD

-806 SNRDNDYTGV
+806 SNQDNDYTGT
-816 TRMVAGELRLANDQT
+816 TRIVAGELQLANDHT

-837 VDMASAT
+837 LDMASAT

-854 LGALESQ
+854 LGAVESE
-861 QGSRIDLAGGNLTVT
+861 QGSRIDLAGGTLTVT
-876 NGGAIAG
+876 KGGDIAG
-883 ALTGSGALNFT
+883 ALTGGGALNFT
-894 GGQMAIHGDNTAL
+894 SGQMAIHGDNTAL
-907 SADITIKSGASV
+907 SADITITSGASV

-933 NLGFLKFNSA
+933 NLGFLKFNGA
-943 SGLFENQLTN
+943 SGLFENTLTN

-960 GSDIQFSADNTHF
+960 DSDIQFTADNTYF
-973 GGTVEIRDGSQLT
+973 GGTVEIGDGSQLT
-986 VNTGNQLSSASII
+986 VNAANQLSCASII

-1023 LEKSG
+1023 LEKGG

-1035 QAAALYRGETN
+1035 QAAALYKGETN

-1053 FGSPEEPFTLES
+1053 FGSPEDPFTLES
-1065 SHVNIYQGAELIG
+1065 SHVNIYQDAALIG

-1086 TNAGTLSIGSGK
+1086 TNAGTLAIGTGK

-1127 GAANSGKAPGNQL
+1127 GAATSGKAPGNQL

-1147 GRIGL
+1147 GSNGV

-1161 DSAATETLRVEGGTS
+1161 DSAATETLRVEGDTS
-1176 GTTMVSVNNVGGTG
+1176 GTTKVSVNNVGGTG
-1190 RQTLNGIRLIQV
+1190 LPTLNGIRLIQV
-1202 NGRSAGR
+1202 NGHSAGQ
-1209 FAQLGRIVAGA
+1209 FTQQGRIVAGA
-1220 YEYRL
+1220 YEYML
-1225 VRGNGQDRAHWY
+1225 VRGNGQDHAHWY
-1237 LSNQMQEIIPPD
+1237 LSNQMPEDVPPD
-1249 PEDPP
+1249 PD
-1254 VDPEDPPTEPEDP
+1254 DPPTEPEDP
-1267 PSEPEQPPTEPDQP
+1267 PSEPEQPPTEPGQP
-1281 PSELPAPDPTPPQ
+1281 PSEQPDPDPTPSQPEPPQ
-1294 STKPVNRPEGGSY
+1294 SATQVNRPEGGSY

-1318 AIRLQDS
+1318 AFRLQDS
-1325 ETDNAQQGGTA
+1325 ETDNAQLGDTA
-1336 ESSMWMHQA
+1336 ESGMWMHQA
-1345 GTRNRSRDDSGQLKT
+1345 GTRNRSRDGSGQLKT
-1360 ASTQY
+1360 SSTQY
-1365 VMMLGG
+1365 VVMLGG
-1371 DLVQWRDGRQG
+1371 DLVQWSDDRQG
-1382 RGRVGVMAGYGN
+1382 RGRAGVMAGYGN
-1394 NHSHTHS
+1394 NHSNTYS
-1401 TVSGYDADGRVNGYT
+1401 DISGYDADGRVNGYT
-1416 AGAYGAWY
+1416 AGVYGAWY
-1424 ADDLNKTGLYVGS
+1424 ADDVDKTGLYIGS

-1444 SNSVSGEELAT
+1444 TNSVSGEELSG
-1455 EAYHA
+1455 ESYQA

-1474 AAEFSGSNSSRTNWH
+1474 AAEFSASNGSRTIWH

-1496 IWMGVKA
+1496 IWMGVKT

-1511 TRVSGEGSN
+1511 TRVSGDGSN

-1533 IYGGRDNGNGRTLQ
+1533 SYGSEDNQNGRTLQ

-1558 RQFATRMDGERIS
+1558 QRFATRMDGETIS
-1571 QAGADNIGELK
+1571 QAGAENVGEVK

-1593 SLWGNVGHQLGSK
+1593 SLWGNVGHQLGGK